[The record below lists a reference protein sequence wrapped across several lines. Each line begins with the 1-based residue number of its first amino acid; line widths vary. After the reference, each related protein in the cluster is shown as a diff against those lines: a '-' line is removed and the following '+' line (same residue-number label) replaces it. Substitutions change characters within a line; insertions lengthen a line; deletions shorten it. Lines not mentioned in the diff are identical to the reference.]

1 MIRKF
6 LITIFIILTL
16 SITVN
21 AEENSIYSEQYD
33 LSGAEEITEAL
44 DEKTKEYL
52 NEFEIDPKDYN
63 WVNNLSYQNVFEI
76 IINILK
82 TGAKT
87 PITVGATI
95 LAIILIS
102 SALSGLN
109 QKSSISNTSL
119 YASTLATAAVIS
131 VPIFS
136 TLSATVN
143 AMKGSASFMTAFVP
157 VFAVIVATSGM
168 PITSASMSA
177 LLLGAAQLVSYISNF
192 FVTPLMSGYLAISI
206 CSTVSPIVEQSSI
219 ASSIKKIAL
228 WVMALISTIFIGIL
242 GIQTAVNSSADT
254 LTIKT
259 AKFVLGS
266 TLPVAGTALAEALNT
281 VTASFKLLKSSIAIY
296 GAVACILIFLP
307 LLFELF
313 LWRIVLNL
321 NCSIANIFSVGKI
334 SSLLK
339 AIDNVI
345 SVLISVT
352 LLTGAIFI
360 ISLSIIVSFGKT

>member
-1 MIRKF
+1 MIKKIF
-6 LITIFIILTL
+6 VTIIFILIFSITI
-16 SITVN
+16 S
-21 AEENSIYSEQYD
+21 AQEKDIYSEQYD

-52 NEFEIDPKDYN
+52 DEFQIDPKDYN
-63 WVNNLSYQNVFEI
+63 WVNNLSYQNVFLMI
-76 IINILK
+76 ITILK

-87 PITVGATI
+87 PITVGLTI
-95 LAIILIS
+95 LSIILIT
-102 SALSGLN
+102 SALSGLK

-131 VPIFS
+131 APIF
-136 TLSATVN
+136 TTVSATVN
-143 AMKGSASFMTAFVP
+143 AMKGSASFMVAFVP

-168 PITSASMSA
+168 PITSASMSG
-177 LLLGAAQLVSYISNF
+177 LLLGAAQLVSYIANF
-192 FVTPLMSGYLAISI
+192 FITPLMSGYLAVSI
-206 CSTVSPIVEQSSI
+206 CATVSPIVEQSSI
-219 ASSIKKIAL
+219 ASAIKKVAL
-228 WVMALISTIFIGIL
+228 WVMTLISTVFIGIL

-296 GAVACILIFLP
+296 GAVAVILIFLP
-307 LLFELF
+307 LLFELL

-321 NCSIANIFSVGKI
+321 NCSIANIFSVSKV

-339 AIDNVI
+339 AIDDVI
-345 SVLISVT
+345 SVLIAVL
-352 LLTGAIFI
+352 LLTGSIFI
-360 ISLSIIVSFGKT
+360 ISLSIVISIGKT